1 VVILALFMLVVV
13 NTFFLFEDLLVH
25 VVAVEILDHFVDSGA
40 YDLLAPGQA
49 RTEVLVH
56 FFK

>member
-1 VVILALFMLVVV
+1 MILALFMLVVV